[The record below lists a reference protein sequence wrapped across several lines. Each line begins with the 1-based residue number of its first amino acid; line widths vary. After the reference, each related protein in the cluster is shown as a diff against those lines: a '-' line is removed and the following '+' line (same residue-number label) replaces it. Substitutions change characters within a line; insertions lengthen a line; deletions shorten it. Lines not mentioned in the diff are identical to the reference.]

1 MTATTAQSAGDTA
14 EALAMVHEML
24 GRVADKW
31 TLIVLDALGEGGT
44 MRFTQLRQRVGRIS
58 QKVLTKTLRELER
71 DGLVTRTVYPVV
83 PPHVE
88 YALTP
93 LGESLAEAL
102 CSVWLWVEAHGD
114 AVARARQGFDRA
126 RRQPADRS
134 ARS

>member
-1 MTATTAQSAGDTA
+1 MAVAAQQATRDSAD
-14 EALAMVHEML
+14 ALAMVHDML

-31 TLIVLDALGEGGT
+31 TLIVIDALVEGGT

-83 PPHVE
+83 PPRVE

-102 CSVWLWVEAHGD
+102 CSVWLWVEAHGET
-114 AVARARQGFDRA
+114 VARARQGFDRVH
-126 RRQPADRS
+126 RKPEGGP